1 MGVMVAGKVELE
13 KCHMLYKATGIRY
26 RLVYLNRGSGDARL
40 KGDGRLKRG
49 TFVSTQP
56 ISTTFLHFSKSIF
69 LICTFLE
76 DHELISYQ

>member
-26 RLVYLNRGSGDARL
+26 RLVHLNGG
-40 KGDGRLKRG
+40 GCDGRLKRG